1 MPGGELGSGDT
12 KMKRQRLQSRWRL
25 ASLGEVTGFCPQE
38 GLLFSRPVVSDPLGS
53 CSTPGLPVPHHLPEF
68 AQLHVL
74 CIGDATQP
82 SHPLT
87 PSSSALNLSQHQG
100 LFQQIDC
107 SHQMTKILELQYF
120 APTPVVTTKN
130 NSLCYQMSP
139 VESCFMYIKLFAF
152 YNNSVRQVLLL
163 SVFYG

>member
-1 MPGGELGSGDT
+1 MP
-12 KMKRQRLQSRWRL
+12 
-25 ASLGEVTGFCPQE
+25 VTPSHPLPPCS
-38 GLLFSRPVVSDPLGS
+38 LFSPPVVSHSLWPH
-53 CSTPGLPVPHHLPEF
+53 GLQHARPPCPSPSPKVC
-68 AQLHVL
+68 QVHVH
-74 CIGDATQP
+74 CTSNAFQP

-87 PSSSALNLSQHQG
+87 PSSPPALNLSQHQG

-130 NSLCYQMSP
+130 NSWCYQMSP

-152 YNNSVRQVLLL
+152 YNNSVRLVLLL
-163 SVFYG
+163 SVFYGWGKWGTEKVM